1 MPVGAEKKCRRN
13 LRVRGGG
20 FFGAKA
26 SRGGFTIPSGDV
38 RDRYGEPRWVTFG
51 WHRGEV
57 VVLVYSSRGDDD
69 HCISRRRAKI
79 YETRYYLETA
89 KKHSAKAIDRDNP
102 PWSEEILGRP
112 RYRRGRGSPEGAD
125 KSLDDHSA

>member
-1 MPVGAEKKCRRN
+1 MPSQFEGAGRFLFGTEAEAGN
-13 LRVRGGG
+13 G
-20 FFGAKA
+20 FFGAEA

-79 YETRYYLETA
+79 
-89 KKHSAKAIDRDNP
+89 
-102 PWSEEILGRP
+102 
-112 RYRRGRGSPEGAD
+112 
-125 KSLDDHSA
+125 